1 MSFRA
6 RLTLAAALSVA
17 LAIALAAPAV
27 YAIVRGE
34 LRGEVDNALRSRA
47 TAIAQRPLRQFTDEN
62 GNVSVQLPHE
72 PPGGSAGYV
81 QYVSN
86 TGDIGR
92 PEGEPY
98 PLPASRA
105 GDVASG

>member
-6 RLTLAAALSVA
+6 RITLAAALAVA

-47 TAIAQRPLRQFTDEN
+47 SRIARQPLIKFTD
-62 GNVSVQLPHE
+62 
-72 PPGGSAGYV
+72 
-81 QYVSN
+81 
-86 TGDIGR
+86 
-92 PEGEPY
+92 
-98 PLPASRA
+98 
-105 GDVASG
+105 VAVLVRELD